1 MNPVRSDFFLRGR
14 RADEKGPKMRLFP
27 ILAAILVTG
36 LIYVFVFERDR
47 LTGSPSESEQPQA
60 AQDSAA
66 ATDESADDA
75 PVVGVVAVKSTAR
88 GIDSAVILRGQT
100 EAYRQVDL
108 RAETSGQ
115 VISEPLRKG
124 NFVDEG
130 QVLCKLDPGTREAAL
145 TEAKSRLN
153 AARASVPEAR
163 ARVEEAR
170 SRLEEARIN
179 ENAAARL
186 SEDGFA
192 SQTRL
197 ASTRATLRSAEAAVE
212 TARSG
217 LEGASAQIEAAQAA
231 VAAAQKEIERLTISA
246 PFGGL
251 LESDTAELGSLLQ
264 PGALC
269 ATVIQLDPA
278 ILVGFVPE
286 TEVDRINLGAPAE
299 AELASGGT
307 VRGKVTFLS
316 RQADQTTRTFRV
328 EIRVDNPDLALRD
341 GQTAEIVIS
350 ADGTPAHLLPQSAL
364 TLNDEGA
371 LGVRLVT
378 DESEAVFTPVKL
390 MRDTA
395 NGVWVTGLP
404 DQANVIVIGQ
414 EYVNDGVKVNPSY
427 EELGQ

>member
-1 MNPVRSDFFLRGR
+1 
-14 RADEKGPKMRLFP
+14 MRLFP

-36 LIYVFVFERDR
+36 LIYLFVFERDR
-47 LTGSPSESEQPQA
+47 LTGASPESEQPQA
-60 AQDSAA
+60 AQSSAA
-66 ATDESADDA
+66 NGADDA
-75 PVVGVVAVKSTAR
+75 DSATVIGVVAVRSSAR
-88 GIDSAVILRGQT
+88 TIDSAVVLRGQT
-100 EAYRQVDL
+100 EAYREVDL

-115 VISEPLRKG
+115 IISEPLRKG

-130 QVLCKLDPGTREAAL
+130 QLLCKLDPGTREAAL
-145 TEAKSRLN
+145 TEAKSRLS

-170 SRLEEARIN
+170 SRLEEAQIN

-186 SEDGFA
+186 SEGGFA

-197 ASTRATLRSAEAAVE
+197 ASARATLRSAEAAVE

-217 LEGASAQIEAAQAA
+217 LEGANAQIEAAQAA
-231 VAAAQKEIERLTISA
+231 VASAQKEIERLTMTA
-246 PFGGL
+246 PFAGL

-286 TEVDRINLGAPAE
+286 TEVDRIKLGAPAQ

-307 VRGKVTFLS
+307 VSGEVTFLS

-328 EIRVDNPDLALRD
+328 EIRVANPDLTLRD

-364 TLNDEGA
+364 TLNDEGT

-378 DESEAVFTPVKL
+378 KDNEAAFTAVKL
-390 MRDTA
+390 MRDTTS
-395 NGVWVTGLP
+395 GVWLTGLP

-414 EYVNDGVKVNPSY
+414 EYVNDGVKVNPSFR
-427 EELGQ
+427 ELGQ

>member
-1 MNPVRSDFFLRGR
+1 
-14 RADEKGPKMRLFP
+14 MRLFP

-47 LTGSPSESEQPQA
+47 LTGDPSDSEQPQA
-60 AQDSAA
+60 AQDNVPTVGDGDDSA
-66 ATDESADDA
+66 T
-75 PVVGVVAVKSTAR
+75 VIGVIAVRSTAR
-88 GIDSAVILRGQT
+88 TIDSAVILRGQT
-100 EAYRQVDL
+100 EAYREVDL

-145 TEAKSRLN
+145 TEAKSRLT

-170 SRLEEARIN
+170 SRLEEAQIN

-217 LEGASAQIEAAQAA
+217 LEGANAQIEAAQAA
-231 VAAAQKEIERLTISA
+231 VASAQKEIERLTMTA
-246 PFGGL
+246 PFAGL

-269 ATVIQLDPA
+269 ATVIQLDPV

-286 TEVDRINLGAPAE
+286 TEVDRIKLGAPAQ

-307 VRGKVTFLS
+307 VSGKVTFLS
-316 RQADQTTRTFRV
+316 RQADQATRTFRV
-328 EIRVDNPDLALRD
+328 EIRAANPDLSLRD
-341 GQTAEIVIS
+341 GQTVEIVIS

-364 TLNDEGA
+364 TLNDEGT

-378 DESEAVFTPVKL
+378 KDNEAAFTAVNL
-390 MRDTA
+390 MRDTTS
-395 NGVWVTGLP
+395 GVWLTGLP
-404 DQANVIVIGQ
+404 DQADVIVIGQ
-414 EYVNDGVKVNPSY
+414 EYVNDGVKVNPSFR
-427 EELGQ
+427 ELGQ

>member
-1 MNPVRSDFFLRGR
+1 
-14 RADEKGPKMRLFP
+14 MRLFP

-36 LIYVFVFERDR
+36 LIYLFVFERDR
-47 LTGSPSESEQPQA
+47 LTGASPESEQPQA
-60 AQDSAA
+60 AQSSAA
-66 ATDESADDA
+66 NGADDA
-75 PVVGVVAVKSTAR
+75 DSATVIGVVAVRSSAR
-88 GIDSAVILRGQT
+88 TIDSAVVLRGQT
-100 EAYRQVDL
+100 EAYREVDL

-115 VISEPLRKG
+115 IISEPLRKG

-130 QVLCKLDPGTREAAL
+130 QLLCKLDPGTREAAL
-145 TEAKSRLN
+145 TEAKSRLS

-170 SRLEEARIN
+170 SRLEEAQIN

-186 SEDGFA
+186 SEGGFA

-197 ASTRATLRSAEAAVE
+197 ASARATLRSAEAAVE

-217 LEGASAQIEAAQAA
+217 LEGANAQIEAAQAA
-231 VAAAQKEIERLTISA
+231 VASAQKEIERLTMTA
-246 PFGGL
+246 PFAGL

-286 TEVDRINLGAPAE
+286 TEVDRIKLGAPAQ
-299 AELASGGT
+299 AELTSGGT
-307 VRGKVTFLS
+307 VSGEVTFLS

-328 EIRVDNPDLALRD
+328 EIRVANPDLTLRD

-364 TLNDEGA
+364 TLNDEGT

-378 DESEAVFTPVKL
+378 KDNEAAFTAVKL
-390 MRDTA
+390 MRDTTS
-395 NGVWVTGLP
+395 GVWLTGLP

-414 EYVNDGVKVNPSY
+414 EYVNDGVKVNPSFR
-427 EELGQ
+427 ELGQ